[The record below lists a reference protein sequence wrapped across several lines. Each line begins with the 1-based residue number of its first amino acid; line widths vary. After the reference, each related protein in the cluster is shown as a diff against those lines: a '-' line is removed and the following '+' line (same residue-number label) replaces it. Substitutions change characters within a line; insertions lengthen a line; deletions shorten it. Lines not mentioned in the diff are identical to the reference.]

1 MEAKHV
7 KGTLKRKKYVIK
19 DHASANL
26 LSGVIG
32 VDVWP
37 LKMDV
42 VMEKSL
48 EQGHKY
54 SLALNA
60 KLGQRIS

>member
-37 LKMDV
+37 LNMDV
-42 VMEKSL
+42 VMEKSQ
-48 EQGHKY
+48 EQGHE
-54 SLALNA
+54 
-60 KLGQRIS
+60 